1 MTCLMAA
8 RCYGTVQEHEV
19 SSEQLLAGSRC
30 AEERRVNKFWSG
42 VFKSRIRWAVTEW
55 CVL

>member
-42 VFKSRIRWAVTEW
+42 VFKSRIRWAVTE
-55 CVL
+55 